1 MMPRLRH
8 LLCPL
13 AFLAGAAAAAADDAP
28 ISANLTSAPA
38 PATSAAAPTGASAPA
53 TPSPAAPTA
62 MDAPVGE
69 LKQDKFTDSVAAVVN
84 GKIITLDELNK
95 EMKPDVDNL
104 FQAIDAKYGDDPV
117 MAKQIFDQQVNAR
130 GIEAL
135 KAMVDRLLIIQEF
148 TDKGYKVPAY
158 YIERQFEDDMASQ
171 FHDSREEFIKYLAAR
186 GETELDYRKRIEED
200 DEVGYLADQM
210 HSSTTGLSP
219 DRIKDYYEKHKED
232 YFVKASIKVRQIV
245 LKPVA
250 DSPVAE
256 QAVKI
261 VEEARQPGANFLTLA
276 QKYSS
281 DPLARDGIL
290 PDQTFTNENKLPP
303 EVQQAVFN
311 LQPGQVSD
319 PVTTHDP
326 QTNDTVIFIFVC
338 DEKIAEGYRKI
349 EDVYPDIEKT
359 LAAQDDKQSIE
370 KWLQHLRD
378 KAYIKYG
385 LSSGN

>member
-13 AFLAGAAAAAADDAP
+13 ALLAVGATALGEDAP
-28 ISANLTSAPA
+28 GSATL
-38 PATSAAAPTGASAPA
+38 TSAAASAATIA
-53 TPSPAAPTA
+53 TPGPAAPA
-62 MDAPVGE
+62 MPNAPVGE

-117 MAKQIFDQQVNAR
+117 KAKEIFDQQVNAL
-130 GIEAL
+130 GMEAL

-158 YIERQFEDDMASQ
+158 YIERQFEDNMASQ
-171 FHDSREEFIKYLAAR
+171 FHDDREAFIKYLASK
-186 GETELDYRKRIEED
+186 GESELDYRQRIEED
-200 DEVGYLADQM
+200 DMVGYMADQM

-256 QAVKI
+256 QAAKI

-281 DPLARDGIL
+281 DPLARAGIL
-290 PDQTFTNENKLPP
+290 PDQTFTSDNKLPP

-319 PVTTHDP
+319 PVTTHDA
-326 QTNDTVIFIFVC
+326 QTNDTVIFIFIC
-338 DEKIAEGYRKI
+338 DEKTAEGYRKI

-359 LAAQDDKQSIE
+359 LAAQDDSQAVE
-370 KWLQHLRD
+370 KWLQRLRD

-385 LSSGN
+385 LSTGN